1 MRFDHLKRRQFITLL
16 GGAAAWPVAA
26 RAQQAGMQ
34 VIGFLNGSS
43 ATSFA
48 PMVAG
53 FRQGLS
59 TVGYVESQNVAIEF
73 RWSENQPERLP
84 ALAADLVDRHVS
96 AIAATGGLH
105 AVLAAKTATAEIPI
119 VFTSGSDP
127 VRLGITA
134 SFNRPRGNL
143 TGVNMLITEI
153 ESKRLGLL
161 HELVPAATR
170 VAVMADPNNP
180 DSDIELKDVR
190 AAALAIGVQLDVL
203 HASNEKEIEAGFARI
218 AQIGGQ
224 ALQVAGAPFFIAQRE
239 RFATLAAR
247 HHIPAIYEAR
257 NYAEAGGLVSYGPNV
272 VDVYRQV
279 GVYVGQ
285 ILKGARPSDLPVI
298 QPTAIELVIN
308 LKTARAL
315 GIAFPPSLLAT
326 ADEVIE

>member
-1 MRFDHLKRRQFITLL
+1 
-16 GGAAAWPVAA
+16 
-26 RAQQAGMQ
+26 
-34 VIGFLNGSS
+34 
-43 ATSFA
+43 
-48 PMVAG
+48 
-53 FRQGLS
+53 LS
-59 TVGYVESQNVAIEF
+59 TVGYVEGRNVVIEF

-84 ALAADLVDRHVS
+84 ALAADLVERHVS

-105 AVLAAKTATAEIPI
+105 AVLAAKTATADIPI

-134 SFNRPRGNL
+134 SFNRPGGNL

-153 ESKRLGLL
+153 ESKRLSLL

-180 DSDIELKDVR
+180 DSDTELKDVR
-190 AAALAIGVQLDVL
+190 AEALAIGVQLDVL
-203 HASNEKEIEAGFARI
+203 HASNGKEIEAGFARI
-218 AQIGGQ
+218 AQIGAQ
-224 ALQVAGAPFFIAQRE
+224 ALQVAGAPFFIAERE
-239 RFATLAAR
+239 RFTTLATR

-272 VDVYRQV
+272 VDVYRQA

-298 QPTAIELVIN
+298 QPTRIELVIN
-308 LKTARAL
+308 LKTAKGL
-315 GIAFPPSLLAT
+315 GLIVPPTLLAI